1 MKMNS
6 AIYVFSF
13 VLAIG
18 STLAFA
24 ERGRIPTQAGT
35 DWNGLIL
42 DYVIT
47 GAFIEK
53 REFTEN
59 TETLVGKFDPSLDS
73 GNLRI
78 SGRAQWLSYPGPDY
92 NYPWRVVVTAFDKMH
107 AYEPMTNTQ
116 EFDLSVPIGNA
127 TSGNFQITV
136 TRSSNYGDRAINVTG
151 HLEGNVV
158 TGPST
163 STDGKPKPP
172 PTGGE
177 TGTVQ
182 INSNP
187 PIPPDAPSKKCLM
200 NPGPTLLT
208 ASDAEKLL
216 DQEMTPKSKILLNQV
231 FFNGNDFAVFN
242 GGSPAQF
249 TIDRAKNIDFIMTYH
264 YNQGQGAPAGTI
276 TLRRTDG
283 LVCGPFQAA
292 LAYNFYWI
300 IAPRVVLPSGTYEVI
315 DSDPATWSQN
325 QGAGHVLIKGTSL

>member
-6 AIYVFSF
+6 AIYVFLF

-151 HLEGNVV
+151 HLVLLC
-158 TGPST
+158 
-163 STDGKPKPP
+163 
-172 PTGGE
+172 
-177 TGTVQ
+177 Q
-182 INSNP
+182 
-187 PIPPDAPSKKCLM
+187 ACL
-200 NPGPTLLT
+200 
-208 ASDAEKLL
+208 SD
-216 DQEMTPKSKILLNQV
+216 
-231 FFNGNDFAVFN
+231 
-242 GGSPAQF
+242 
-249 TIDRAKNIDFIMTYH
+249 
-264 YNQGQGAPAGTI
+264 
-276 TLRRTDG
+276 
-283 LVCGPFQAA
+283 
-292 LAYNFYWI
+292 
-300 IAPRVVLPSGTYEVI
+300 
-315 DSDPATWSQN
+315 
-325 QGAGHVLIKGTSL
+325 